1 MVVCH
6 AAQEPNHRRDS
17 SRRWFKTSTREDCR
31 KLRYFPFFVTFS
43 SVSATPHSPAQNPP
57 TNFCNTSPFPF
68 VSMKWGQQSN
78 MASLTRN
85 VNWDVVPPGCMN
97 CTICPFAC
105 HRLNPPPPPPSPV
118 LPYPSDVGPPPPPPL
133 NCTTVPVQCCQY
145 PTTTIT
151 PPVGYGYQ
159 PVDNYSAPLSPVRFT
174 LVVVLLLSIVALL

>member
-31 KLRYFPFFVTFS
+31 KL
-43 SVSATPHSPAQNPP
+43 
-57 TNFCNTSPFPF
+57 
-68 VSMKWGQQSN
+68 
-78 MASLTRN
+78 RN